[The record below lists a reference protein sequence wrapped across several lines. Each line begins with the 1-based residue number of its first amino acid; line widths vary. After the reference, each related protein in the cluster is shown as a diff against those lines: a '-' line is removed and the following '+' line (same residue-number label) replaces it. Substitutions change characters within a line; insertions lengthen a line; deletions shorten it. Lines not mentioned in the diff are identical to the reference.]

1 MASVIVVGGGLAG
14 LTATITA
21 VQKGARRV
29 YLVEKEKSVAG
40 NSAKATSGIN
50 ACGTETQAHA
60 NVKDSIHAFFRDTI
74 ASGQVSFAI

>member
-50 ACGTETQAHA
+50 GEP
-60 NVKDSIHAFFRDTI
+60 
-74 ASGQVSFAI
+74 